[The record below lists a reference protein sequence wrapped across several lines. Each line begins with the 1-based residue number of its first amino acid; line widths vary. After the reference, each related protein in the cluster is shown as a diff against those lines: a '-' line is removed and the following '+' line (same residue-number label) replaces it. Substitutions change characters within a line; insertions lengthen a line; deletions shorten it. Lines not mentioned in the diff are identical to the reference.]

1 MIYEYPDDRKAT
13 YGSPNPIIRWFFNKK
28 INYVLGISNLKK
40 DDILLDFGCGEGEI
54 KKRLEESKIQVIGYD
69 PTPEH
74 TDIDDYTKLRPTKII
89 SMDCFEHIPKDDI
102 LRILENFRKMN
113 SNVIMTFSIPTEN
126 FLSRKLRKLLGKP
139 ERANG
144 HITTLK
150 EILSIFEEK
159 LELLKKKS
167 LFTITFIGK
176 YQFKK

>member
-1 MIYEYPDDRKAT
+1 MNNKLVYTLEDDLAKRLKNPEFKKAWEESEPEYQLARQ
-13 YGSPNPIIRWFFNKK
+13 
-28 INYVLGISNLKK
+28 L
-40 DDILLDFGCGEGEI
+40 I

-89 SMDCFEHIPKDDI
+89 SMDCFEHIPKDEI
-102 LRILENFRKMN
+102 PRILENFRKMN